1 MRKTIIPTILLNI
14 LIKFLVSFVTISV
27 IPSFLNWFLSN
38 ADIFL
43 TIVKISMLVNFIV
56 VNNNS
61 SFVLSLVIPTRV
73 QLTSTGGRLIL
84 RSVNLDIH
92 WWTST
97 ELKEDI
103 QQFKKTDYYEWNF
116 A

>member
-1 MRKTIIPTILLNI
+1 M
-14 LIKFLVSFVTISV
+14 LI
-27 IPSFLNWFLSN
+27 
-38 ADIFL
+38 
-43 TIVKISMLVNFIV
+43 NFII

-92 WWTST
+92 WWMST
-97 ELKEDI
+97 ELKDI

>member
-1 MRKTIIPTILLNI
+1 MKPSTKNI
-14 LIKFLVSFVTISV
+14 LQKATR
-27 IPSFLNWFLSN
+27 
-38 ADIFL
+38 IF
-43 TIVKISMLVNFIV
+43 
-56 VNNNS
+56 
-61 SFVLSLVIPTRV
+61 FVLSLVIPTRV

-92 WWTST
+92 WCTST

>member
-1 MRKTIIPTILLNI
+1 M
-14 LIKFLVSFVTISV
+14 LI
-27 IPSFLNWFLSN
+27 
-38 ADIFL
+38 
-43 TIVKISMLVNFIV
+43 NFIIA
-56 VNNNS
+56 NNNS
-61 SFVLSLVIPTRV
+61 SFVLSLVILTRV
-73 QLTSTGGRLIL
+73 QLTSTGGRLFL

-92 WWTST
+92 WWMST